1 MSTKKKQVT
10 KQKQQQAAAK
20 NVPAA
25 PPIAYDNEDMS
36 DPNKEKQN
44 TS

>member
-1 MSTKKKQVT
+1 MPTKKKQVT

-20 NVPAA
+20 VPAA

>member
-1 MSTKKKQVT
+1 MPTKKQVT
-10 KQKQQQAAAK
+10 KQKQQQAAA

-36 DPNKEKQN
+36 DTEKEQQN

>member
-1 MSTKKKQVT
+1 MPTKKQVT

-20 NVPAA
+20 VPAA
-25 PPIAYDNEDMS
+25 LPIAYDDDDMS
-36 DPNKEKQN
+36 GTEKEQQN

>member
-1 MSTKKKQVT
+1 MPTKKQVT

-20 NVPAA
+20 VPAA
-25 PPIAYDNEDMS
+25 PPIAYNYDNMS
-36 DPNKEKQN
+36 NTEKEQQN